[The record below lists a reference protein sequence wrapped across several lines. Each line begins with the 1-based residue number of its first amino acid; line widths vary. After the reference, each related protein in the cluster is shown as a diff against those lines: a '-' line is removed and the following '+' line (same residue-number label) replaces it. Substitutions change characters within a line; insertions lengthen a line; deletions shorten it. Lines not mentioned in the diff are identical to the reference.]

1 LSLDNLNEREIKNIL
16 KSFRERTGIICSS
29 LFTEDGF
36 LITIEKEQTEEED
49 DHYQSIC
56 AINAGIVALA
66 ENSVQIIREDNFIK
80 EISIQAGDSL
90 DNESFIIHLESV
102 TKNIRLGI
110 MFPLY
115 LNLGVILFELK
126 QTIQQLSKYFIAFD
140 QNENLSGI
148 STIP

>member
-1 LSLDNLNEREIKNIL
+1 M
-16 KSFRERTGIICSS
+16 
-29 LFTEDGF
+29 
-36 LITIEKEQTEEED
+36 
-49 DHYQSIC
+49 
-56 AINAGIVALA
+56 
-66 ENSVQIIREDNFIK
+66 
-80 EISIQAGDSL
+80 
-90 DNESFIIHLESV
+90 IHLESV

>member
-1 LSLDNLNEREIKNIL
+1 MDNLNEKEIQTIL
-16 KSFRERTGIICSS
+16 KSYRKRTGIICSS

-36 LITIEKEQTEEED
+36 IITIEKEQNEEDD

-56 AINAGIVALA
+56 AINAGIVDLA
-66 ENSVQIIREDNFIK
+66 ESGVQIISDNNFIK
-80 EISIQAGDSL
+80 QISIQAGDSL

-110 MFPLY
+110 MFPLH
-115 LNLGVILFELK
+115 LNLGVIMFELK

-140 QNENLSGI
+140 QNEYLSGI
-148 STIP
+148 STMP